1 MVRAGRADLHAG
13 GLVAAAGR
21 PAAGSEGDAAVRIR
35 GMDAE
40 GLRLGIPEVYC
51 GSGERVCF
59 GSSGAIREP
68 APAGKDRG
76 FLRTA
81 ERQLRREVLSAGSAG
96 VVPEYGRRPGVLGIR
111 PQHAYTGIDGQA
123 VRAIVV
129 RSEKR
134 RVGKECRS
142 RWSPY

>member
-13 GLVAAAGR
+13 GIVAAAGR

-40 GLRLGIPEVYC
+40 GLRLAIPEVYC

-76 FLRTA
+76 FLRTVK
-81 ERQLRREVLSAGSAG
+81 RQLRRKVLSAGSAG
-96 VVPEYGRRPGVLGIR
+96 VVPEYVRRPGLLGIR
-111 PQHAYTGIDGQA
+111 PTQAHTEIEGQT
-123 VRAIVV
+123 VGAI
-129 RSEKR
+129 
-134 RVGKECRS
+134 
-142 RWSPY
+142 